1 MEKLLAIL
9 KTALDRIR
17 SNLLEKEADVKQ
29 AVVSPILR
37 ALDWDDSNPAECKCE
52 YPVPGGS
59 VDYAL
64 IRSSDKTPLVFIE
77 TKRLGGLSA
86 QGEDQLLGYA
96 FKAGAPLL
104 ILTDGNVWEF
114 YLSMA
119 EGALNDRCFYRAE
132 LKREK
137 NISVCAQHFTD
148 YLRKDRVVSGQ
159 ARQKA
164 DERRQ
169 SNKEKRKARNAISG
183 VWRDLLAESDELR
196 ELLEEAVESKCGTK
210 PELDDVKSFL
220 AKQTASHSSAHLVV
234 PAASQ
239 PSHSTQAP
247 AAPQSSWAD
256 NNQDRRIVGFVFRGE
271 TRNCRSGKETIVE
284 IVKGF
289 DRLDHTF
296 MDRFDPRV
304 RGHKNRLVARNRN
317 ELYDDPKWMLI
328 SEDLQ
333 NGWWIGVKLSND
345 AIRGKIQIAC
355 DVAGVKFGSELTLI
369 ER

>member
-1 MEKLLAIL
+1 MEKLLAVL
-9 KTALDRIR
+9 QSSLAHIR
-17 SNLLEKEADVKQ
+17 SNLLLNEAQVKQ
-29 AVVSPILR
+29 SVVLPILR
-37 ALDWDDSNPAECKCE
+37 ALGWDDSNPADLRVEFSD
-52 YPVPGGS
+52 VSNNGR

-64 IRSSDKTPLVFIE
+64 MDGNNPLVFIE
-77 TKRLGGLSA
+77 AKQIGLLNEK
-86 QGEDQLLGYA
+86 GEGQLFGYA
-96 FKAGAPLL
+96 NNRGVPLL
-104 ILTDGNVWEF
+104 VLTDGNIWDF

-119 EGALNDRCFYRAE
+119 AGLPAERRFYRAE
-132 LKREK
+132 LEREE
-137 NISVCAQHFTD
+137 NISDYAQYFTD

-159 ARQKA
+159 AREIAENRQK
-164 DERRQ
+164 
-169 SNKEKRKARNAISG
+169 SNKEKTKARNAISG

-220 AKQTASHSSAHLVV
+220 AKQTASHSNAHLVV

-271 TRNCRSGKETIVE
+271 TRNCHSGKETIVE

-304 RGHKNRLVARNRN
+304 RGRKNRLVARNRN
-317 ELYDDPKWMLI
+317 ELYNDPKWMRI
-328 SEDLQ
+328 SADLQ

-345 AIRGKIQIAC
+345 AIREKIQIAC